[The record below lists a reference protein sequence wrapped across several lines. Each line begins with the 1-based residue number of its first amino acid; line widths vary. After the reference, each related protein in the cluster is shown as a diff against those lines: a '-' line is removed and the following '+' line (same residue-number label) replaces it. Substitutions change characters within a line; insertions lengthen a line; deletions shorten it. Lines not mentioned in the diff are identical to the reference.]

1 MMSARLERTD
11 YTEKTRQTLEKYNY
25 AVQKR
30 DSDVKKKKK
39 KKTFLILPTLKTDF
53 LSKILPIEF
62 RETSNYTGE
71 EIATGDFK
79 FNPHDVS

>member
-39 KKTFLILPTLKTDF
+39 KKTFFILTKLKTDF

>member
-1 MMSARLERTD
+1 
-11 YTEKTRQTLEKYNY
+11 
-25 AVQKR
+25 
-30 DSDVKKKKK
+30 
-39 KKTFLILPTLKTDF
+39 LILPTLKTDF